1 MTELVIMHDQQA
13 VTTSLQVAEDF
24 GKRHDNVL
32 RDIETLKKDVLNFE
46 EMFSEGDIPDSYGR
60 SRKTYYMNRDGFTLL
75 AMGFTGKEA
84 LRFKLK
90 YIEAF
95 NKMEEQQKQVPQMSQ
110 AELIVMMAQQHV
122 DAERRLLAVEEKTNE
137 QSEKIDNITNILSLT
152 VSDWRN
158 ETNRIINAISMKLG
172 GGQYF
177 KEIRKESYE
186 LLDRKASSDVR
197 RRLQNRKEKAALR
210 GQSKTEIS
218 KMSVLDVIG
227 DDKKLIS
234 VYVTVIK
241 ELAVKYQLNLSEY
254 QLIAEVSKNE

>member
-1 MTELVIMHDQQA
+1 MNQLMITDVKMTSLDIAEITGKQHKNIMRDIRNEIEELGEEVGRLIFEPTERLDSHNRNQPCYTFGKEGAMQLALKYDA
-13 VTTSLQVAEDF
+13 VTRYKVI
-24 GKRHDNVL
+24 KR
-32 RDIETLKKDVLNFE
+32 IEELE
-46 EMFSEGDIPDSYGR
+46 
-60 SRKTYYMNRDGFTLL
+60 NR
-75 AMGFTGKEA
+75 
-84 LRFKLK
+84 
-90 YIEAF
+90 
-95 NKMEEQQKQVPQMSQ
+95 NSQKPMSQ
-110 AELIVMMAQQHV
+110 AELALLQAQNLVNLEKRVEVQ
-122 DAERRLLAVEEKTNE
+122 EEKLE
-137 QSEKIDNITNILSLT
+137 NITNILSLT